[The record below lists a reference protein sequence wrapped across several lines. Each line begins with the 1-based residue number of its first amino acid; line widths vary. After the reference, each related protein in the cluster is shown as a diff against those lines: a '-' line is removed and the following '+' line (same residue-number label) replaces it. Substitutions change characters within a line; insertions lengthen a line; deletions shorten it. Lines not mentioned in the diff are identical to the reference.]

1 MLWQVVLGGILCGC
15 ATSPPLTPVPRG
27 EALSI
32 VVVRSPQADAGIRNQ
47 ALGDNASTG
56 AGAGILVGALSGL
69 SCGPFAILCVPAGAI
84 VGGVTG
90 TVTGAAVGLTAALSP
105 DQAKRVL
112 ARLDRVQQSHNL
124 VDELAR
130 DVTERARLQW
140 SLSSDAPTHLA
151 TIELQDIRL
160 TSTRDERIGF
170 VVGAL
175 VRVRPAV
182 TDSKVVTKERSFE
195 YLGPFISL
203 ADWLDDN
210 SDVLDNNLSIA
221 SRQLALQIVAEFTPH

>member
-160 TSTRDERIGF
+160 TST
-170 VVGAL
+170 
-175 VRVRPAV
+175 PAV